1 MLFIYSKCGDCVDTT
16 IYWAEPLSYI
26 INWREGSNMASEKKV
41 KPKTWRILAKNDARS
56 TPFGPVLSWYL
67 PLTRLNSEPTSE
79 FHTPLVFFVKNLKV
93 FLFFQC
99 FCCHIRINMARSFI
113 YFRSLTIS
121 GTFYSA
127 MGELK
132 RSRVREMFKNNFWI
146 KMNFSRLV
154 EVENRDNETDL
165 EAILNW
171 DVLI

>member
-1 MLFIYSKCGDCVDTT
+1 MRNVLASQTQRILVILTRRCFFLLTFLRSVEHFQLYLNCGRST
-16 IYWAEPLSYI
+16 LSYI

-79 FHTPLVFFVKNLKV
+79 FHTPLFFFVKNLKV
-93 FLFFQC
+93 FLFLQC

-121 GTFYSA
+121 GAFYSA

-132 RSRVREMFKNNFWI
+132 RSRVREMFKNNF
-146 KMNFSRLV
+146 
-154 EVENRDNETDL
+154 
-165 EAILNW
+165 
-171 DVLI
+171 

>member
-1 MLFIYSKCGDCVDTT
+1 
-16 IYWAEPLSYI
+16 
-26 INWREGSNMASEKKV
+26 MASEKKV

-56 TPFGPVLSWYL
+56 TPFGAVLSWYL

-79 FHTPLVFFVKNLKV
+79 V

-121 GTFYSA
+121 GAFYSA

-132 RSRVREMFKNNFWI
+132 RSRVRKMFKNNF
-146 KMNFSRLV
+146 
-154 EVENRDNETDL
+154 
-165 EAILNW
+165 
-171 DVLI
+171 

>member
-1 MLFIYSKCGDCVDTT
+1 MLDYIYFFIPQPFPSHSPVIPRSFPIPFPFPIPFLYSPFPDLK
-16 IYWAEPLSYI
+16 IALLRPLSYI

-67 PLTRLNSEPTSE
+67 PLTRLNSEPTSK

-132 RSRVREMFKNNFWI
+132 RSRVREMFKNNF
-146 KMNFSRLV
+146 
-154 EVENRDNETDL
+154 
-165 EAILNW
+165 
-171 DVLI
+171 